1 MGIGL
6 NDWSLDPSPLLQNQK
21 SWSVMVFDSS
31 FKKLGEQF
39 MGKEYDINF
48 HFVSPDGLF
57 VLNKDD
63 NEDVATYTLFE
74 FIKKM
79 DR

>member
-1 MGIGL
+1 
-6 NDWSLDPSPLLQNQK
+6 
-21 SWSVMVFDSS
+21 MVFDSS